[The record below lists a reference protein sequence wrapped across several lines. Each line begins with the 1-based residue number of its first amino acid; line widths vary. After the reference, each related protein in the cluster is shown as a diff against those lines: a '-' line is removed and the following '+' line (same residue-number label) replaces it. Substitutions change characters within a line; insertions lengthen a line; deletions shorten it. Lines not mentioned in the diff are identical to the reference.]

1 MNSVLDSQVVLCT
14 QSAIGHIPLRL
25 IINMILTFVLTMPC
39 PLTSSSTINWLKEHL
54 VSNVHL
60 LLVLTWM
67 PTQRWENRAL
77 VAEVRWRRLALRCLV
92 HVTRASWQLV
102 LDSWQQA
109 SSRIAQTEC
118 THLPELLVHRANQ
131 WASMYVCD
139 RKSGGCGAIMN
150 YVHSAA
156 SIAHKE
162 AKARMK
168 GKKKEVTTISQRAAQ
183 IVEGTHTKEQEDVV
197 CPGCDREL
205 YVFNTASGPILRCR
219 GWTLAGTP
227 CTLIKACH
235 NGVIIPGGLQNTN
248 RIGGG
253 SSASGSGGP
262 GTLPRR
268 DDGIP
273 NPLPLNDWTAQVQA
287 LAANPAWAQEQ
298 FTQWQVLHQQYQHLQ
313 YQQQLVAA
321 STTDPWQ
328 VLPEDDGS
336 TGDRWSM
343 DTGTDRIGV

>member
-1 MNSVLDSQVVLCT
+1 
-14 QSAIGHIPLRL
+14 
-25 IINMILTFVLTMPC
+25 
-39 PLTSSSTINWLKEHL
+39 
-54 VSNVHL
+54 
-60 LLVLTWM
+60 M
-67 PTQRWENRAL
+67 PTQRWESCAL

-92 HVTRASWQLV
+92 HVTRASWQIA

-131 WASMYVCD
+131 WASMDVCD
-139 RKSGGCGAIMN
+139 RKRGGCGAIMN

-183 IVEGTHTKEQEDVV
+183 IVEGAHTKEKEDVA
-197 CPGCDREL
+197 CPRCDHEL
-205 YVFNTASGPILRCR
+205 CLQHRFGTDSTLSWMDSRRNTVYADQSMPQ
-219 GWTLAGTP
+219 WS
-227 CTLIKACH
+227 H
-235 NGVIIPGGLQNTN
+235 NPGGVQNTN
-248 RIGGG
+248 RTEGGN
-253 SSASGSGGP
+253 SASGSGGP

-268 DDGIP
+268 DDGIS
-273 NPLPLNDWTAQVQA
+273 NPPPLNDWTAQVQA

-298 FTQWQVLHQQYQHLQ
+298 FAQWQLLHQQYQHLQ
-313 YQQQLVAA
+313 YQQQLVAT
-321 STTDPWQ
+321 STMDPWQ

-336 TGDRWSM
+336 TADRWSM
-343 DTGTDRIGV
+343 DTGTDRIGM

>member
-1 MNSVLDSQVVLCT
+1 
-14 QSAIGHIPLRL
+14 
-25 IINMILTFVLTMPC
+25 
-39 PLTSSSTINWLKEHL
+39 
-54 VSNVHL
+54 
-60 LLVLTWM
+60 M
-67 PTQRWENRAL
+67 PTQRWENCAL
-77 VAEVRWRRLALRCLV
+77 IAEVRWRRLALRCLV
-92 HVTRASWQLV
+92 HVTRASWQIV

-131 WASMYVCD
+131 WASMDVCD
-139 RKSGGCGAIMN
+139 RKRGGCGAIMN

-168 GKKKEVTTISQRAAQ
+168 GKMKEVTTISQRAAQ

-197 CPGCDREL
+197 CPRCDREL
-205 YVFNTASGPILRCR
+205 YVFNTTSGPILRCC

-227 CTLIKACH
+227 CTLIKACQ

-248 RIGGG
+248 RTEGGNL
-253 SSASGSGGP
+253 ASGSGGSE
-262 GTLPRR
+262 TLPRR
-268 DDGIP
+268 DDGVP
-273 NPLPLNDWTAQVQA
+273 NPPPLDDWTAQVQA

-298 FTQWQVLHQQYQHLQ
+298 FAQWQLLHQQYQHLQ
-313 YQQQLVAA
+313 YQQQFGAT

-328 VLPEDDGS
+328 VLPEEDGS

>member
-1 MNSVLDSQVVLCT
+1 
-14 QSAIGHIPLRL
+14 
-25 IINMILTFVLTMPC
+25 
-39 PLTSSSTINWLKEHL
+39 
-54 VSNVHL
+54 
-60 LLVLTWM
+60 M
-67 PTQRWENRAL
+67 PTQRWESRAL
-77 VAEVRWRRLALRCLV
+77 AAEVRWRRLALRCLV
-92 HVTRASWQLV
+92 HVTRASWQIV
-102 LDSWQQA
+102 LDSWQQT

-118 THLPELLVHRANQ
+118 TQLPELLIHRANQ
-131 WASMYVCD
+131 WASMDVCD
-139 RKSGGCGAIMN
+139 RKRGGCGAIMN

-183 IVEGTHTKEQEDVV
+183 IVEGAHTKEKEDVARPR
-197 CPGCDREL
+197 CEREL

-235 NGVIIPGGLQNTN
+235 NGVIIPGGLHC
-248 RIGGG
+248 RIPTVQEVEIQRVVLV
-253 SSASGSGGP
+253 AQEHFQDE
-262 GTLPRR
+262 TMAYKIRLF
-268 DDGIP
+268 
-273 NPLPLNDWTAQVQA
+273 LNDWTVQVQA

-298 FTQWQVLHQQYQHLQ
+298 FAQWQLLHQQYQHLQ
-313 YQQQLVAA
+313 CQQQLVAA

-336 TGDRWSM
+336 TGDWWSM